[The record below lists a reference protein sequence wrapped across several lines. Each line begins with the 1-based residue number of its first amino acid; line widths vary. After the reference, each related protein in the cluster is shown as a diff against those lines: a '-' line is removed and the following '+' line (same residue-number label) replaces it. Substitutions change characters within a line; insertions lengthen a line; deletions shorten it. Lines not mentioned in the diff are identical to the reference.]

1 MALIVFAIWI
11 NINNP
16 AYPGLELLADPALVL
31 IIAIVLTLIMNLPIP
46 FIKFSFGREMNIH
59 QIFSLILILIGIA
72 LLFINWRLS
81 VLFFI
86 LTFFLFSLFFI
97 LFHNLI
103 SFLYC
108 FKLN

>member
-59 QIFSLILILIGIA
+59 QFFSLILILIGIA
-72 LLFINWRLS
+72 LCIINWRIS
-81 VLFFI
+81 VLIPI
-86 LTFFLFSLFFI
+86 LIYCLFSFFLPLLQNHHSSPAL
-97 LFHNLI
+97 
-103 SFLYC
+103 
-108 FKLN
+108 